1 MWKTSKFLFSPTTHC
16 LNVNVKLVSCHQVFV
31 SHNAPFQDLSPPDH
45 PALSEMG
52 SIADLSS
59 RFRSLTARK
68 LLTGGS
74 VTSIDTLIEVNSAA
88 LRDSVMSSGET
99 NMGSGDTVDFGVI

>member
-1 MWKTSKFLFSPTTHC
+1 
-16 LNVNVKLVSCHQVFV
+16 
-31 SHNAPFQDLSPPDH
+31 
-45 PALSEMG
+45 MG

-88 LRDSVMSSGET
+88 LRDSVMSGTSGET

>member
-1 MWKTSKFLFSPTTHC
+1 MSLPQFLF
-16 LNVNVKLVSCHQVFV
+16 L
-31 SHNAPFQDLSPPDH
+31 SHNGLFQDLSPPDH

-74 VTSIDTLIEVNSAA
+74 ITSIDTLIEVNSAA
-88 LRDSVMSSGET
+88 LRDSVMSSAGT

>member
-1 MWKTSKFLFSPTTHC
+1 
-16 LNVNVKLVSCHQVFV
+16 
-31 SHNAPFQDLSPPDH
+31 
-45 PALSEMG
+45 MG

-88 LRDSVMSSGET
+88 LRDSVMSRTSGET